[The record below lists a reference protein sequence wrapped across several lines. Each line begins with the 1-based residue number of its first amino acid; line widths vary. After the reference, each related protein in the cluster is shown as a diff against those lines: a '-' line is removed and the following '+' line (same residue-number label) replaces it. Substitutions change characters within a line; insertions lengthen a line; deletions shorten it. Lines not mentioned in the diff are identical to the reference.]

1 MNNGVWPLKLA
12 LEAKRIGSLDINM
25 ASGQSVVNVV
35 GSNWRGG
42 LYWRLGCHLVEL
54 VKKSSGLVGV
64 ERRTR
69 LT

>member
-12 LEAKRIGSLDINM
+12 LKAERVGSLDIDM
-25 ASGQSVVNVV
+25 ASGQRVVNVV
-35 GSNWRGG
+35 GSDWRRG

-54 VKKSSGLVGV
+54 VQKSSGLVCV